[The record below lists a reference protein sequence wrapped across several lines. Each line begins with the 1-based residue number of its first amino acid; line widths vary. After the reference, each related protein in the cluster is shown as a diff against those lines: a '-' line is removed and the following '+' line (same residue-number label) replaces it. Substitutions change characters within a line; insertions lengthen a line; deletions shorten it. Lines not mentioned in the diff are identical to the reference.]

1 MAQLPCG
8 LGCEQG
14 GTRPVLI
21 IQNNMGNRYS
31 PLVIVAPITAK
42 VKRDLPTHIRLKDT
56 GGLLKTSTVLLE
68 QPKSIDKTRL
78 IRKLGHLSPE
88 QLKEIDRALAVSLKL
103 EKITP
108 MILTLCAK
116 CRNQFN
122 WNEQYR
128 IWRVNPKDNHKDI
141 CTYCGVRLGFDYFVK
156 KKNSCLLGQEN
167 SGSE

>member
-1 MAQLPCG
+1 MVL
-8 LGCEQG
+8 LGG
-14 GTRPVLI
+14 AMP
-21 IQNNMGNRYS
+21 S
-31 PLVIVAPITAK
+31 S
-42 VKRDLPTHIRLKDT
+42 
-56 GGLLKTSTVLLE
+56 LLKTSTVLLE

-88 QLKEIDRALAVSLKL
+88 QLKEIERALAVSLKL

-156 KKNSCLLGQEN
+156 KKNNCLLGQEN